1 MDRATNIELLR
12 VLGPES
18 PIQRARAAGKAVNT
32 INKSKEDKVI
42 TEQDTELEISLVRKR
57 VMAEIMGLDFQMMQM
72 QMQMM
77 QLGQPQLPVSG
88 APQMGGGGEQQS
100 GPPMAEGNPNAQMQG
115 NNMTAMG
122 LQ

>member
-1 MDRATNIELLR
+1 
-12 VLGPES
+12 
-18 PIQRARAAGKAVNT
+18 
-32 INKSKEDKVI
+32 
-42 TEQDTELEISLVRKR
+42 
-57 VMAEIMGLDFQMMQM
+57 MAEIMGLDLQMMQM

-88 APQMGGGGEQQS
+88 APQMGGGGGQQS
-100 GPPMAEGNPNAQMQG
+100 EPPMAEGNPNAQMQG